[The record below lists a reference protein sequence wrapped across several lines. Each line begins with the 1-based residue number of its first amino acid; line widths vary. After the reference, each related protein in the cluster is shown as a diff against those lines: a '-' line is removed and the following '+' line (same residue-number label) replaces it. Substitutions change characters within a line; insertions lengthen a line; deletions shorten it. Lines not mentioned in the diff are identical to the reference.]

1 MLSKTRPV
9 TTRTVDR
16 LLYIRGFD
24 GLRALAALAVI
35 GFHLHLRGMSL
46 GFVGVQF
53 FFVLSGFLITGIL
66 LSKKDQPGY
75 FRNFYARRSIRI
87 FPIYY
92 LTLIAVIG
100 IALASGW
107 NVRDWPFYALYLQ
120 NWLLSETQFGPAF
133 PIHLAHTWSL
143 ACEEQFYLLWPA
155 VVHIT
160 RPRTL
165 AVTCVAL
172 IILVPASRVIGI
184 AEGNPFAV
192 LYPLPAVVDCLAW
205 GALTA
210 LALQSG
216 KRLMGIALYVLPLL
230 AIAAAMIVFH
240 IGVANF
246 WTQQGFALSISGGVV
261 FLSLLGPLGAAL
273 LVIVYFDTAW
283 ISRAL
288 EWRPLRYLGR
298 ISYGLYLYHW
308 PILLVVRHLLRLTRT
323 QEIGVVVIVT
333 ILVAM
338 ASFELIERPLL
349 RLTHR
354 H

>member
-1 MLSKTRPV
+1 M
-9 TTRTVDR
+9 DR
-16 LLYIRGFD
+16 LAYIRGFD

-46 GFVGVQF
+46 GWVGVQF
-53 FFVLSGFLITGIL
+53 FFVLSGFLITCIL
-66 LSKKDQPGY
+66 LSTKDQPGY

-92 LTLIAVIG
+92 LTFMAVIG

-107 NVRDWPFYALYLQ
+107 TLRDLRDWPFYALYLQ
-120 NWLLSETQFGPAF
+120 NWLLAETRFDPEF

-143 ACEEQFYLLWPA
+143 ASEEQFYLLWPA
-155 VVHIT
+155 VVYVT
-160 RPRTL
+160 RPRML

-172 IILVPASRVIGI
+172 IILAPVSRVIGI

-210 LALQSG
+210 LALRSG

-230 AIAAAMIVFH
+230 TIAVATIVFH
-240 IGVANF
+240 IGIANF

-261 FLSLLGPLGAAL
+261 LLSLLGPLGAAL
-273 LVIVYFDTAW
+273 LIIVYFDTAW

-288 EWRPLRYLGR
+288 EWLPLRYLGR